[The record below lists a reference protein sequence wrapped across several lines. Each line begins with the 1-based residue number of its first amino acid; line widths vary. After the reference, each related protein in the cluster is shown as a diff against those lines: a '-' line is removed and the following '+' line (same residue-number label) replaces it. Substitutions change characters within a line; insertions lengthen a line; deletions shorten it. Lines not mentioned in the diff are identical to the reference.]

1 MAADEVFEIGES
13 VGQAACHG
21 CGNVVDVSKAPAFS
35 VISCPHCK
43 VKLAVPARLG
53 EFLLLKVLGKGTMG
67 AAYKAYDRVLGRH
80 VAIKVMRKSLGDD
93 VQLVDRFLGEARA
106 LAALNHRHVI
116 QIYSLGKDKGRPY
129 LVMELARGAAL
140 RTRMAAEGAMAPAEM
155 LQIAIAVAQGLQ
167 AAHGI
172 GLIHGDVKPANIL
185 FGDDGT
191 PKLVD
196 FGLARFGG
204 VRQEPGEG
212 MGTPFYVAPE
222 RVRQEDSDHR
232 GDIYSLGATIYHA
245 VAGEPPFDA
254 ETVRD
259 VLLARLRKPAPD
271 IRTVRGDVCPA
282 LAAVVAKML
291 AKDPAERHQTYD
303 ELLADL
309 HQAAEPAE
317 PAVAVPKAEA
327 DLMTL
332 QESLTAPQRVTSQ
345 AVGNNGVAGAQAV
358 ALPAHQG
365 RRIPQQHSS
374 VWIWLMVAGLAVVV
388 AGIAGVVWYLYVRGG
403 DRPYPD
409 PGDPSYR
416 TDRVTDPL
424 ARRQVPSPAGGGDH
438 ANTGALRGAGIH
450 LAAESAE
457 IEGDG
462 AEYEAAADKRCIGK
476 WHGRET
482 VVGWEVNV
490 NDPGEYF
497 VDTVYACQGDQAGGA
512 FTVELGMAA
521 LTATVEA
528 TGGWS
533 DFRTFRVGKV
543 NLAAIGLYQLR
554 IKGKPKEY
562 SLMNLRSVNL
572 VPVR

>member
-129 LVMELARGAAL
+129 LVMELARGGAL
-140 RTRMAAEGAMAPAEM
+140 RTRMAAEGAMVPDEM

-245 VAGEPPFDA
+245 VAGQPPFDA
-254 ETVRD
+254 ETVKG

-271 IRTVRGDVCPA
+271 IRSVRDDVCPA
-282 LAAVVAKML
+282 LATVVARML
-291 AKDPAERHQTYD
+291 AKDPAERHQAYD
-303 ELLADL
+303 ELLAEL
-309 HQAAEPAE
+309 YQAAEPAE

-332 QESLTAPQRVTSQ
+332 QESLTAPHRVASR
-345 AVGNNGVAGAQAV
+345 AVGNNGVAGAHAV
-358 ALPAHQG
+358 AAPARQG
-365 RRIPQQHSS
+365 RRIPEKQSRLG
-374 VWIWLMVAGLAVVV
+374 VWLMVAGLAVVV
-388 AGIAGVVWYLYVRGG
+388 AGIAGVVWYLYARGS
-403 DRPYPD
+403 DAPYPD
-409 PGDPSYR
+409 PGDSTYR
-416 TDRVTDPL
+416 TDGVTDHGN
-424 ARRQVPSPAGGGDH
+424 AGPPG
-438 ANTGALRGAGIH
+438 GAGIY
-450 LAAESAE
+450 LAAESAD
-457 IEGDG
+457 IEGD
-462 AEYEAAADKRCIGK
+462 ARYEAAAAKRCIGK

-490 NDPGEYF
+490 DDPGEYF
-497 VDTVYACQGDQAGGA
+497 VDMIYACEAEQAGGP
-512 FTVELGMAA
+512 FTVDVGMTA
-521 LTATVEA
+521 LRSTVEA
-528 TGGWS
+528 TGGRS

-543 NLAAIGLYQLR
+543 NLAAMGLYQLQV
-554 IKGKPKEY
+554 KGTPKKR
-562 SLMNLRSVNL
+562 SLMNLRSVHL